1 MRNGGKGRDFGDE
14 LLSTSIKRLLLERI
28 MSGHYQPGER
38 IIELQVAKELGTS
51 QSPIREALRDLAG
64 VGIVTI
70 TSRRGAR
77 VRMPTGK
84 DLADVSVVRAQID
97 SLAAELAAPR
107 MTDKSLGELQDAYEE
122 MCRHLDHG
130 DHAAMTEADA
140 RFHRIIATRSDNQA
154 VERVFDQLEP
164 FARTFLTLTLPNLD
178 VRSLIDEH
186 KGILDAL
193 RHGDAQTASLRARL
207 HQLDVSALF
216 RDHYPPQADA
226 DGGAA

>member
-1 MRNGGKGRDFGDE
+1 MRDGGKGRDFGGE

-97 SLAAELAAPR
+97 
-107 MTDKSLGELQDAYEE
+107 
-122 MCRHLDHG
+122 
-130 DHAAMTEADA
+130 A
-140 RFHRIIATRSDNQA
+140 RFSIS
-154 VERVFDQLEP
+154 EP
-164 FARTFLTLTLPNLD
+164 T
-178 VRSLIDEH
+178 
-186 KGILDAL
+186 AL
-193 RHGDAQTASLRARL
+193 NA
-207 HQLDVSALF
+207 
-216 RDHYPPQADA
+216 
-226 DGGAA
+226 

>member
-1 MRNGGKGRDFGDE
+1 MGDSSTSPDFGGE

-28 MSGHYQPGER
+28 MGGHYKPGER

-51 QSPIREALRDLAG
+51 QSPIREALRDLAAI
-64 VGIVTI
+64 GIVTI

-77 VRMPTGK
+77 VRMPTSK

-97 SLAAELAAPR
+97 ALAAELATPR
-107 MTDKSLGELQDAYEE
+107 MNDTTLDELQDAYDE
-122 MCRHLDHG
+122 MRRHLHSG

-140 RFHRIIATRSDNQA
+140 RFHRIIATTSDNHA

-164 FARTFLTLTLPNLD
+164 FARTFVTLTLPNID
-178 VRSLIDEH
+178 VRSLIEEH

-207 HQLDVSALF
+207 HQLNVSALF
-216 RDHYPPQADA
+216 RDHFPPLADA
-226 DGGAA
+226 SGGAA